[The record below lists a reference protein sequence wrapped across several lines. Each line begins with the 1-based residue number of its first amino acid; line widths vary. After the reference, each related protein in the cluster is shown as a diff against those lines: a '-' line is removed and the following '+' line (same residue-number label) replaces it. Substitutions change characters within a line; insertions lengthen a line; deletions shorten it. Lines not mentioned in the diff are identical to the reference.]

1 MKTKMKKL
9 LVSVVCLLTG
19 LIQVAWGQQ
28 ADTTPQR
35 QEKIKTA
42 RVHAS
47 PHSQSIDRRPANN
60 SAPRPAAK
68 VKVPN
73 EVSYAEALQRYRH
86 VRHDRFWWDRHFTTI
101 VFAGTGYYYWDA
113 GYWYPAW
120 GYDPVYDYYDYNGPI
135 YTYGNLLPDQVILN
149 VQRALQQLG
158 YYAGA
163 LNGSLGPA
171 SRQALAYY
179 QRDFGLNVNGV
190 IDAPTVAS
198 LGLD

>member
-1 MKTKMKKL
+1 MRKA

-19 LIQVAWGQQ
+19 LSQVAWAQEP
-28 ADTTPQR
+28 DRTPLAQK
-35 QEKIKTA
+35 KIKTA

-47 PHSQSIDRRPANN
+47 PHSQSADRAPANN
-60 SAPRPAAK
+60 ATQPAPAK
-68 VKVPN
+68 GKVPN
-73 EVSYAEALQRYRH
+73 EVSYAQALQKYRH
-86 VRHDRFWWDRHFTTI
+86 VRHDRDWWDRHFTTI

-149 VQRALQQLG
+149 VQQALKQLG

-179 QRDFGLNVNGV
+179 QRDAGLNVNGV
-190 IDAPTVAS
+190 IDGPTVAS

>member
-1 MKTKMKKL
+1 MRKA

-19 LIQVAWGQQ
+19 LIQVAWAQEP
-28 ADTTPQR
+28 DRTPLAQK
-35 QEKIKTA
+35 KIKTA

-47 PHSQSIDRRPANN
+47 PHSQSADRAPANN
-60 SAPRPAAK
+60 ATQPAPAK
-68 VKVPN
+68 GKVPN
-73 EVSYAEALQRYRH
+73 EVSYAQALQKYRH
-86 VRHDRFWWDRHFTTI
+86 VRHDRDWWDRHFTTI
-101 VFAGTGYYYWDA
+101 VFAG
-113 GYWYPAW
+113 
-120 GYDPVYDYYDYNGPI
+120 DPVYDYYDYNGPI

-149 VQRALQQLG
+149 VQQALKQLG

-179 QRDFGLNVNGV
+179 QRDAGLNVNGV